1 MKARNGK
8 RLKAIPPVDPR
19 ALGLV
24 EQPFPCANCDK
35 PVADAQLFC
44 VPLCRDEAK
53 YVRYYRARIAD
64 DSFIYADIQEA
75 LKIKLAHILA
85 GGYNARLR
93 QLSLDL
99 RRAVFERDNFRCRK
113 CGGPG
118 TEVDHVHGPS
128 SELSNLQLL
137 CSDCHRQKTM
147 RSFQRISRK
156 THPDEW
162 AKAVALDARVQA
174 AKPSRF
180 CDDEDWCRL
189 WRTIATARRRAV
201 AFLDLPT

>member
-1 MKARNGK
+1 MKAPISK
-8 RLKAIPPVDPR
+8 RPNAVPPVDPR

-24 EQPFPCANCDK
+24 RQPFPCANCDT
-35 PVADAQLFC
+35 PVTDAQLFC
-44 VPLCRDEAK
+44 SQLCRDEAK

-64 DSFIYADIQEA
+64 GTFINADIQEA
-75 LKIKLAHILA
+75 LRIRLAHILA
-85 GGYNARLR
+85 GGYDARLR

-113 CGGPG
+113 CGQQG
-118 TEVDHVHGPS
+118 TEVDHVRGPS

-137 CSDCHRQKTM
+137 CSGCHREKTM

-156 THPDEW
+156 SHPEEW

-174 AKPSRF
+174 AEPSRF
-180 CDDEDWCRL
+180 CDDDDDWPQL
-189 WRTIATARRRAV
+189 WRTIASARRRAV
-201 AFLDLPT
+201 TLLTRT